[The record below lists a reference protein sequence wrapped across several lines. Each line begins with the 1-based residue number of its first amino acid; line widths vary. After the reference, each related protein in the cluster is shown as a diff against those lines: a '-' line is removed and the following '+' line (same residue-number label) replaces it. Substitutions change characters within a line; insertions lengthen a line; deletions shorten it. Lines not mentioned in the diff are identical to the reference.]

1 MHLTQLT
8 PPGSELD
15 FNLCVPDS
23 QDIYVPA
30 GVAGDGDGEPPEPGA
45 GGLEEPCPSQSGA
58 QVGHPDQ

>member
-8 PPGSELD
+8 PPGSGLD

-30 GVAGDGDGEPPEPGA
+30 GVAGDVDGEPPEPGA
-45 GGLEEPCPSQSGA
+45 GGLGDLTL
-58 QVGHPDQ
+58 DQ